1 MAANILQGKNKKDFV
16 RNQDCGDNLV
26 ITNAKKI
33 KLSGNKMTKE
43 FWEKMMADLDSMSQE
58 KFDRLV
64 REFDEECAGQNT
76 DYHRSVTFKV
86 NFQVSIPVGYE
97 MGFDTKSLT
106 RNDGKVFDNNITF
119 GYDQKSQY
127 HVETQEQQNISINNI
142 DNMKAA

>member
-1 MAANILQGKNKKDFV
+1 
-16 RNQDCGDNLV
+16 
-26 ITNAKKI
+26 
-33 KLSGNKMTKE
+33 MTKE